1 MSTSNLLVV
10 KIGGG
15 AGINWEAVCD
25 DIAELQK
32 SHQVV
37 LIHGGSH
44 QTNEVAEAL
53 GHPAKFI
60 TSPSG
65 YTSRLTDRRT
75 LEIFQMVYCGL
86 INKQVVERLQRRGV
100 NAIGLSGVDGGLWK
114 GPRKKA
120 LKAVENGRKRVVR
133 DSYTGKVE
141 EVNVPLLHSLI
152 EQGYLPVLTPPA
164 LSFDNE
170 AINVDGDRAAAATAA
185 ALQAEQL
192 FILSNVPGLLT
203 HWPDEQSL
211 LSSCRLSE
219 IDGLIETTAK
229 GRMRIKLLG
238 AKEALQAGVKRVI
251 IGDAR
256 RERPIQVALEGAGT
270 EMVA

>member
-1 MSTSNLLVV
+1 MSNSNLLVV

-15 AGINWEAVCD
+15 EGINWDAVCD
-25 DIAELQK
+25 DLAELNK
-32 SHQVV
+32 DHRVV

-53 GHPAKFI
+53 GHPPTFI

-86 INKQVVERLQRRGV
+86 INKQVVERLQQRGV
-100 NAIGLSGVDGGLWK
+100 NALGLSGVDGGLWR

-120 LKAVENGRKRVVR
+120 LKAVANGRKRVIR
-133 DSYTGKVE
+133 DSYTGRVE
-141 EVNVPLLHSLI
+141 EVNVSLLESLLD
-152 EQGYLPVLTPPA
+152 QGYMPVLTPPA
-164 LSFDNE
+164 LSTENE

-203 HWPDEQSL
+203 EWPDEGSL
-211 LSSCRLSE
+211 LSSCHLSE
-219 IDGLIETTAK
+219 IDGLIEGTAK

-238 AKEALQAGVKRVI
+238 AKEALEGGVKRVV

-256 RERPIQVALEGAGT
+256 RERPVRIALEGAGT